1 MKIYSLCKTGILAA
15 VFAFTSCSK
24 KEKIAELSKEKIA
37 ELSIE
42 LDMLSYEAEYHSI
55 SDGTYQLSSNKVK
68 MRSQSWIDSVK
79 ESDETETDEE
89 LPDKSAGE
97 FDSVSFEWSDS
108 GTLKIR
114 ELTQENMDD
123 VIPGA
128 PPLKWDEIYEL
139 EVITGS
145 KEDFDAGRTISV
157 RYSGA
162 SLEQAKKNF
171 AKYIEASFS
180 EIAPIILEQAAGGD
194 VDMTSS
200 QIQSELVTV
209 TISNTPSE
217 LSKNKFII
225 DSENAANIRFKWTL
239 FETK

>member
-1 MKIYSLCKTGILAA
+1 MKNYSLWKTGILAA
-15 VFAFTSCSK
+15 VFALTSCSK
-24 KEKIAELSKEKIA
+24 KEKIAELS
-37 ELSIE
+37 IE
-42 LDMLSYEAEYHSI
+42 LDILSYEAEYYST

-89 LPDKSAGE
+89 VPDKSAGE

-108 GTLKIR
+108 GTLKMR
-114 ELTQENMDD
+114 EFIQENMDD

-128 PPLKWDEIYEL
+128 PPSKWDHTYEL
-139 EVITGS
+139 EVVKGS

-157 RYSGA
+157 RYSQA
-162 SLEQAKKNF
+162 SLKQAEKDFGKK
-171 AKYIEASFS
+171 IEAYFS
-180 EIAPIILEQAAGGD
+180 EIALIILKQAAGSD

-200 QIQSELVTV
+200 QLESELVTV
-209 TISNTPSE
+209 TTANSLSE
-217 LSKNKFII
+217 LSKSKYII
-225 DSENAANIRFKWTL
+225 DSENSANVRFKWTL